1 MRHAIA
7 MVIVSAGSM
16 VVEIVAARML
26 APLVGMTVFSWTAV
40 IATVLAGLSIGH
52 WIGGRLADCEPGR
65 ARRRVFALLIATAAT
80 TPAPILLVGP
90 VHAAAEALGIGWM
103 AATVA
108 IAGTCFLLPSLLA
121 GAVTPILTAIAVA
134 EAPGHPGVV
143 IGRMFALGAA
153 GAIVG
158 TGIAGFV
165 LLQWVGSIGSLGL
178 VAGAEILV
186 AGLYLRGLAAPVIGI
201 AAQMVILA
209 GAGLALAAPRY
220 CTVESRY
227 FCLGEVNTTDW
238 AGFPSRGLFM
248 DGWIQSVEP
257 LDGSQ
262 RLAINPHAFLDAWAE
277 RRHPPGTDW
286 TAFFIGGGG
295 YSLPMR
301 WVERWPRMVSTVAE
315 IDPAVTEFAET
326 IGFRRDHDRIR
337 IHDDDARSV
346 LRRTA
351 DRYDLVFSDAY
362 SGHTMPAHLVSVE
375 FHRQVRAH
383 LTESG
388 AYAINAHDWAQSPRF
403 LAALVRTLEQVFP
416 NVAVWVSSQAETRR
430 GGRSTFVVL
439 ASRDPIDRSPIN
451 ELEPGSRTWAVM
463 DAVPGSGSAP
473 LLSDDYAPV
482 DRLTLR

>member
-16 VVEIVAARML
+16 VVEIVAARMM

-40 IATVLAGLSIGH
+40 ITTVLAGLSVGH
-52 WIGGRLADCEPGR
+52 WIGGRLADCGPDQ
-65 ARRRVFALLIATAAT
+65 ARRRVFALLVATAAI
-80 TPAPILLVGP
+80 TPVPILLIGP
-90 VHAAAEALGIGWM
+90 VHAVAEAAGIGWM
-103 AATVA
+103 AATVTVA
-108 IAGTCFLLPSLLA
+108 ATCFLAPSLLA
-121 GAVTPILTAIAVA
+121 GAVTPILTALAVA
-134 EAPGHPGVV
+134 EAPTHPGAV

-158 TGIAGFV
+158 TGLAGFI
-165 LLQWVGSIGSLGL
+165 LLQWIGSIGSLAL
-178 VAGAEILV
+178 VAGAEVI
-186 AGLYLRGLAAPVIGI
+186 AAALYLRGLTAPIIGGC
-201 AAQMVILA
+201 ALLVILA
-209 GAGLALAAPRY
+209 EAGLALVVPRY

-227 FCLGEVNTTDW
+227 FCLNDVDTTNW
-238 AGFPSRGLFM
+238 AGFPSHGLFM

-257 LDGSQ
+257 TDGST
-262 RLAINPHAFLDAWAE
+262 RLAINPHAFLDAWAD
-277 RRHPPGTDW
+277 RRHPPGADW

-301 WVERWPRMVSTVAE
+301 WVERWPNMVATVAE
-315 IDPAVTEFAET
+315 IDPAVTAFAKT

-337 IHDDDARSV
+337 IHDDDARSI

-383 LTESG
+383 LTEAG
-388 AYAINAHDWAQSPRF
+388 VYAINAHDWAQHPRF

-416 NVAVWVSSQAETRR
+416 NVAVWVSSDAETRH
-430 GGRSTFVVL
+430 GGRSTFAVL
-439 ASRDPIDRSPIN
+439 ASNDPMDRSPIS
-451 ELEPGSRTWAVM
+451 ETAPGNRTWTVL
-463 DAVPGSGSAP
+463 DSVPGVATAV